1 VLAAPIPLIPPNVGR
16 FEKPWLF
23 VGAFP
28 LPAPTMPR
36 HARRRLTGA
45 FPAKGAPAA
54 ARPARPPKRAVWR
67 AFQGIERGDAPSSC
81 VKIEASPEL
90 AVMLKPKRK

>member
-1 VLAAPIPLIPPNVGR
+1 VRFPPRG
-16 FEKPWLF
+16 L
-23 VGAFP
+23 
-28 LPAPTMPR
+28 
-36 HARRRLTGA
+36 
-45 FPAKGAPAA
+45 PAA

-90 AVMLKPKRK
+90 AVMLKPKRKCYPAPECLATLHRQCMPQRGNLSCKT